1 MTTTNKFIDQ
11 ILSPHPTFSGVF
23 NSTSILTASFK
34 SFPSYMVC
42 NLSPE
47 GSVGSHWIGIELL
60 QKDILYFDSLG
71 GVCHSPNIL
80 KFMALQGYKTYRYL
94 SSPVQSVF
102 SNHCGYFV
110 MAFFIAR
117 WGGMTSGDFTASL
130 SIRLEKNDG
139 IVRAIVENFCKQIMI
154 MSYV

>member
-11 ILSPHPTFSGVF
+11 ILSSHPTFSGVF
-23 NSTSILTASFK
+23 NSTNILTASFK

-47 GSVGSHWIGIELL
+47 GSAGSHWIGIELL
-60 QKDILYFDSLG
+60 RKDVLYFDSLG
-71 GVCHSPNIL
+71 GVCQSPNIL

-94 SSPVQSVF
+94 SSPIQSEF

-117 WGGMTSGDFTASL
+117 WAGMTSGDFTTSL
-130 SIRLEKNDG
+130 SVRSGKNDV
-139 IVRAIVENFCKQIMI
+139 IVRTIVENFCKQSVIVN
-154 MSYV
+154 YV